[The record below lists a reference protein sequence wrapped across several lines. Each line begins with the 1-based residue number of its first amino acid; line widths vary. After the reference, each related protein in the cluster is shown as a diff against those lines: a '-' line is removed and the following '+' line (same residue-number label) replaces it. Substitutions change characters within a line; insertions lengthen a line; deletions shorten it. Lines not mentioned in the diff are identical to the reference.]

1 MNISAISFNQASKV
15 LGSKLTSPA
24 FGMARL
30 TDKGRDAADS
40 FGYTHNL
47 YNNSALYQKQG
58 MFKKPAI
65 MHELNSGVPFS
76 EICRNYGCTT
86 NGKGNAEFIRTQIL
100 PNKAQ
105 KALASKVET
114 EALSEGLINLYEFN
128 YDNPDLNLDETMQ
141 LLKIVQPYIDPGEF
155 TKNIGLLTE
164 GAKKK

>member
-1 MNISAISFNQASKV
+1 MNISAISFNQATKV
-15 LGSKLTSPA
+15 LGSKQTSPA

-30 TDKGRDAADS
+30 TDKGRAAADS
-40 FGYTHNL
+40 FGYTSNL
-47 YNNSALYQKQG
+47 YNNSDLYQKPG
-58 MFKKPAI
+58 LFRKPAI
-65 MHELNSGVPFS
+65 IHELASGALFTQ
-76 EICRNYGCTT
+76 ICNDYGCTP

-105 KALASKVET
+105 KALASKVGQDEL
-114 EALSEGLINLYEFN
+114 ANGLVKLYECN

-141 LLKIVQPYIDPGEF
+141 LLKIVQPHIDPGEF

>member
-15 LGSKLTSPA
+15 LGLKQTSPA

-30 TDKGRDAADS
+30 TDKGREAADS
-40 FGYTHNL
+40 FGYTHNT
-47 YNNSALYQKQG
+47 YNNSALYQKPG
-58 MFKKPAI
+58 LFKKPAI
-65 MHELNSGVPFS
+65 VQELAKGVPFDQ
-76 EICRNYGCTT
+76 ICSDYGCTS
-86 NGKGNAEFIRTQIL
+86 NGKGNAEFIRSQIL

-105 KALASKVET
+105 KVLSSKVDRDMLEN
-114 EALSEGLINLYEFN
+114 GLVKLYEFN
-128 YDNPDLNLDETMQ
+128 YDNPDLNLDETIQ

>member
-1 MNISAISFNQASKV
+1 MNISAISFNQTSNV
-15 LGSKLTSPA
+15 LGLKQTTPA

-40 FGYTHNL
+40 FGYTHNT
-47 YNNSALYQKQG
+47 YNNSALYQKTG
-58 MFKKPAI
+58 LFKKPAI
-65 MHELNSGVPFS
+65 VQELTKGVPFVQ
-76 EICRNYGCTT
+76 ICADYGCTP

-105 KALASKVET
+105 KVLSSKVDSEALAN
-114 EALSEGLINLYEFN
+114 GLVKLYEFN

-141 LLKIVQPYIDPGEF
+141 LLKIVQPHIDPGEF